1 MLTHWLTD
9 LYYLLPHLA
18 SLPYILSQ
26 PSLPP
31 NSLFSVSIGYLTLD
45 KSLHFS
51 GLLIFFFSP
60 HNMEKLNCD
69 LYQYL

>member
-45 KSLHFS
+45 RSLHFS
-51 GLLIFFFSP
+51 GLLILLFSTQ
-60 HNMEKLNCD
+60 HGEVEL
-69 LYQYL
+69 